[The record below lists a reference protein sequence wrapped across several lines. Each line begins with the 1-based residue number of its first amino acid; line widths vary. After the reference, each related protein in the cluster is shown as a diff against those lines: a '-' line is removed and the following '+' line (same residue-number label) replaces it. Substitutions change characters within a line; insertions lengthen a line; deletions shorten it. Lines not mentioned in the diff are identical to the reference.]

1 MKKIIFMLL
10 ATSTIY
16 AGGVFSVGSK
26 NVSITAGTDNS
37 FGNNYTI
44 LGVNVNYFVVDNLSL
59 GASYQ
64 AYLGG
69 TPDISQITIPVTYFV
84 PLENLPFSPYIGAF
98 YTKTF
103 IEDPFNDYDIY
114 GGRVG
119 VSMQTSN
126 SSYMSFGWVQEFDTS
141 STGIKRRGYPEVSAG
156 ISF

>member
-1 MKKIIFMLL
+1 MKKTILILL
-10 ATSTIY
+10 ASSTIY

-26 NVSITAGTDNS
+26 NINITAGTDNS

-44 LGVNVNYFVVDNLSL
+44 LGVNVNYFVIDNLSL

-69 TPDISQITIPVTYFV
+69 TPDISQITIPLTYYV
-84 PLENLPFSPYIGAF
+84 PLEKLPFKPYVGGF

-103 IEDPFNDYDIY
+103 IEDPYNDYDIY
-114 GGRVG
+114 GARVG
-119 VSMQTSN
+119 ISLQTSN
-126 SSYMSFGWVQEFDTS
+126 SSHMSFGWVQEFHSS
-141 STGIKRRGYPEVSAG
+141 STNIKKRGYPEVSAG